1 MDDKDTGFAL
11 EMPKVGIIRGVRA
24 KDIEI
29 VGGKVVNLRTCA
41 RPYGNLYS
49 VAQLRSIKTVS
60 KKYGSGKVHL
70 SPRHN
75 LEIPEIK
82 NKHLD
87 DTLRELYVAGLFP
100 GGAGTSVRN
109 VFTCPDWCSQSVR
122 PTQEIGKMVSTNFGD
137 KDMPNKFTISFA
149 GCPNG
154 CSRPHNSDIGI
165 IAVGKVTISNQNC
178 PAGCQ
183 ECTEVCPLQA
193 VGPVEAKVQ
202 INRGTCNSCGK
213 CVKACPENILNLEET
228 GFKVLIGGKEGA
240 TVVFGS
246 TIADFASDFEIL
258 EIIENVLSKYQEKA
272 ALRPASQKKMERLAE
287 VIDRLGLHSFL
298 ADNSVWAEG

>member
-1 MDDKDTGFAL
+1 MAENDPGFTL
-11 EMPKVGIIRGVRA
+11 EMPKVGVIRGVRA
-24 KDIEI
+24 KDIEL

-41 RPYGNLYS
+41 RPYGNIYS
-49 VAQLRSIKTVS
+49 VAQLRAIDKVS

-109 VFTCPDWCSQSVR
+109 VFTCPDWCSESLR
-122 PTQEIGKMVSTNFGD
+122 PTQEIGKMISTNFGD
-137 KDMPNKFTISFA
+137 QDMPNKFTISFA

-154 CSRPHNSDIGI
+154 CSRPHNSDVGI
-165 IAVGKVTISNQNC
+165 IGVGKVAISDQSC
-178 PAGCQ
+178 PEGCQ
-183 ECTEVCPLQA
+183 ECSAVCPLQA
-193 VGPVEAKVQ
+193 VGPTGAKVQ
-202 INRGTCNSCGK
+202 INRETCNSCGK
-213 CVKACPENILNLEET
+213 CVKACPENILKLEAT
-228 GFKVLIGGKEGA
+228 GFRVLIGGKEGA
-240 TVVFGS
+240 TVAFGS
-246 TIADFASDFEIL
+246 TIADFVSDFELL
-258 EIIENVLSKYQEKA
+258 EIIENVLRKYQEKA

-287 VIDRLGLHSFL
+287 VIERLGLNSFL
-298 ADNSVWAEG
+298 TD

>member
-1 MDDKDTGFAL
+1 MSEKDAGFTL
-11 EMPKVGIIRGVRA
+11 EMPTVGIIRGVRA

-49 VAQLRSIKTVS
+49 VAQLRAIKMVS
-60 KKYGSGKVHL
+60 NKYGSGKVHL

-165 IAVGKVTISNQNC
+165 IAVGKVTISNLSC
-178 PAGCQ
+178 PVGCR
-183 ECTEVCPLQA
+183 ECSDVCPLQA
-193 VGPVEAKVQ
+193 VGPVGARVQ
-202 INRGTCNSCGK
+202 IKREICNSCSK

-240 TVVFGS
+240 TVAFGD
-246 TIADFASDFEIL
+246 TIADFVSDFELL
-258 EIIENVLSKYQEKA
+258 EIIENVLRKYQEKA
-272 ALRPASQKKMERLAE
+272 TLRPASQKKMERLAE
-287 VIDRLGLHSFL
+287 VIGRLGLHSFL
-298 ADNSVWAEG
+298 AD